1 MENILKKLIRRFSM
15 ACKQFEITGKCNL
28 SCRACY
34 NKYLMESLGDIE
46 IKSVLKH
53 VSAGDIVY
61 LGGGEPMIHPGI
73 QKLVEKLVN
82 IPTEVVIATNAILY
96 KKMPQQA
103 QIQISVWTLNPSL
116 FNQILG
122 GTGRQLR
129 KVKKNIGLYSRKN
142 IIYSKNKQPVERYYL
157 KC

>member
-1 MENILKKLIRRFSM
+1 M

-34 NKYLMESLGDIE
+34 NKDLMESLGDIE

-53 VSAGDIVY
+53 VFAGDVVY

-73 QKLVEKLVN
+73 QELVEKLVN